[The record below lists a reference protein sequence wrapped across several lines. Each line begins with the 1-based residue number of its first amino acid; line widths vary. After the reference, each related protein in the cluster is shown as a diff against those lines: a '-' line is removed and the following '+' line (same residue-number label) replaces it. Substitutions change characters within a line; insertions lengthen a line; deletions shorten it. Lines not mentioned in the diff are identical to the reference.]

1 MYLLKN
7 PCLAWVINFSIILC
21 LIYPLSIEKPS
32 TSSIFI
38 LNNNNNNNLFQ
49 FNSTNAYTIIETQLD
64 FGFRIPGTEASRNCG
79 NYYTTYIKSISPFP
93 SIIQHNF
100 SVNSIECRNFLIKI
114 NPNNSQIIILGA
126 HYDSRAIS
134 DKDPVVSKRNE
145 PCPGANDGASGVAVL
160 LELYRIFYEKRELLN
175 CSLWILLFDAE
186 DQGSGGIS
194 GWDWCEG
201 SEKFTERMSNYYN
214 PEIQSIDAMILL
226 DMVGGINL
234 QFINEMNSN
243 GQLLSELFEIGRS
256 LGYLDAFPSDPV
268 SNTIID
274 DHLSFQ
280 ELGIPS
286 ADLIIDFGSK
296 SAPWSYHHTTS
307 DNITYISQ
315 ESLEITGRTVEK
327 FIYNHYLNSP
337 EYEDDIG
344 NYPWRD
350 VDGNFNLET
359 IIYIIS
365 FIFLVIIAIFLII
378 NIIRKKNVQEIKIR

>member
-1 MYLLKN
+1 MYFHKN
-7 PCLAWVINFSIILC
+7 PCLVWFFNVSIILY
-21 LIYPLSIEKPS
+21 LLYPLPIGKTS
-32 TSSIFI
+32 TSDIIIF
-38 LNNNNNNNLFQ
+38 NNEDIFQ
-49 FNSTNAYTIIETQLD
+49 FNSTNAYTMIETQID
-64 FGFRIPGTEASRNCG
+64 FGFRIPGTEASKNCG
-79 NYYTTYIKSISPFP
+79 NYYITYINSISYSP

-114 NPNNSQIIILGA
+114 NPNNSRIIILGA

-134 DKDPVVSKRNE
+134 DKDPIVSKRNE
-145 PCPGANDGASGVAVL
+145 PCPGANDGASGIAVL
-160 LELYRIFYEKRELLN
+160 LELYRIFYEKRESLN

-186 DQGSGGIS
+186 DQGSGGMS
-194 GWDWCEG
+194 GWDWSEG

-274 DHLSFQ
+274 DHLSFL

-286 ADLIIDFGSK
+286 ADLIIDFGSI

-337 EYEDDIG
+337 EYENDIG

-350 VDGNFNLET
+350 EDGNFNLET
-359 IIYIIS
+359 IIYIVS
-365 FIFLVIIAIFLII
+365 FILLVIIAIFLII